1 LVKARKRSKTGKV
14 LFLQSEKA
22 LKRKSRFH
30 HDTRAGRSSRLAA
43 QGKTAAAHGKFNHN
57 WRMCKKQQNGG
68 SQAGASGLAS
78 RETCHARIKDGKEHR
93 YWSVV
98 ENRRCGRGK
107 VVQRQVLYLGE
118 INEIATDNSEGAR
131 AEVVVDE
138 GLTYRRDQVTIAV
151 DRYSPGV
158 GDLIACL

>member
-1 LVKARKRSKTGKV
+1 VSVVQTKYFHSTI
-14 LFLQSEKA
+14 F
-22 LKRKSRFH
+22 KSRIG
-30 HDTRAGRSSRLAA
+30 GRNVFFLR
-43 QGKTAAAHGKFNHN
+43 
-57 WRMCKKQQNGG
+57 
-68 SQAGASGLAS
+68 
-78 RETCHARIKDGKEHR
+78 CHARIKDGKEHR

-107 VVQRQVLYLGE
+107 KVVQRQGLYLGE